1 VVLRLDAAS
10 FYYAG
15 FSVSGWFTNP
25 TGTAFNISAQ
35 VFQQSSN
42 L

>member
-1 VVLRLDAAS
+1 MVLRLDAAS
-10 FYYAG
+10 FYFAG